1 MTSAK
6 WRWKAVTLWLIS
18 VSAFAQAQQTF
29 SLEQAL
35 STALENNHGIA
46 IARNQAEQADNV
58 ARPGNAGMLPT
69 LTLTGNGTYSNN
81 NTNIE
86 FATGDQIV
94 QNGAQSVGANAS
106 LQVNYVLFNGLANL
120 NTLRQF
126 EAIRTIA
133 DLNLRLTIENTLL
146 FVTANYY
153 EVARLSEL
161 KRVNEE
167 AISISQDRYN
177 RALLRANLGSGSRLD
192 LLNAEVSLNAD
203 SVNYFRAITDL
214 ENAKRNLMVAVSL
227 EPTTSFTVD
236 TALFFQSGLL
246 LENLRTS
253 ALEQNSALAIART
266 NAKATQ
272 FAYKASEGRFLPQL
286 TIGGSYNYNT
296 QNNEANFT
304 RSLQIDGFGLNA
316 GLRWDLYT
324 GQQRQTAVRNA
335 KLDLANNQ
343 EALEDTRKQILRDLE
358 NAYNTYVNAL
368 YVMQKEERN
377 VKTNTLNFERTQ
389 ELFNLGQL
397 NGTQFREAQLNLVQ
411 SESNYSNARY
421 LAKIAEVELIRI
433 AGLLLGETQK

>member
-1 MTSAK
+1 MTSVK
-6 WRWKAVTLWLIS
+6 WHWIAIWLIS
-18 VSAFAQAQQTF
+18 VSALAQAQQTF
-29 SLEQAL
+29 TLEQAL

-58 ARPGNAGMLPT
+58 ARPGNAGMMPT
-69 LTLTGNGTYSNN
+69 LTLSGNGNYTNN

-86 FATGDQIV
+86 FATGDKISQD
-94 QNGAQSVGANAS
+94 GAQSLSANAS
-106 LQVNYVLFNGLANL
+106 LQLNYVLFNGLANL
-120 NTLRQF
+120 NTLKQF
-126 EAIRTIA
+126 ETVSDIA

-153 EVARLSEL
+153 EVARLSEI
-161 KRVNEE
+161 KKVNEE
-167 AISISQDRYN
+167 AITISLDRYN
-177 RALLRANLGSGSRLD
+177 RALLRTDLGSGSRLD

-203 SVNYFRAITDL
+203 SVNYFRTVTDL
-214 ENAKRNLMVAVSL
+214 ENAKRSLMVAVSL
-227 EPTTSFTVD
+227 EPTTDFAVD
-236 TALFFQSGLL
+236 TTLFFQSGLL
-246 LENLRTS
+246 LEDLKRS

-266 NAKATQ
+266 NEKATNY
-272 FAYKASEGRFLPQL
+272 ALKASEGRYLPQV
-286 TIGGSYNYNT
+286 TVGGSYNYNA

-304 RSLQIDGFGLNA
+304 RNLQIDGFGLTA
-316 GLRWDLYT
+316 GLRWDLFT

-343 EALEDTRKQILRDLE
+343 EALEDTRKQIIRDLE
-358 NAYNTYVNAL
+358 NAYNTYINAL
-368 YVMQKEERN
+368 YVMNKEERN
-377 VKTNTLNFERTQ
+377 VQTNKLNFERTE

-433 AGLLLGETQK
+433 AGLLLGETQN